1 MQNDSASPTRMMGM
15 AERTHSNMTLM
26 MYDELVVTVSMSILP
41 GSLQP
46 GQVRCAAQ
54 CHADGQVPGDHQHQ
68 VQGSVAG
75 LRSGHC
81 SDLLRSACNVSQSI
95 NQCFYFINVTG
106 FRQGHC
112 SDRLRSGSNVSQSVF
127 YCTSVHSQVMLDK
140 KKKKKKKKR
149 KKYIQEPVKY

>member
-112 SDRLRSGSNVSQSVF
+112 SSSEVREQRQSV
-127 YCTSVHSQVMLDK
+127 SVLLHVCSQPGDVRQKEEEEKKEK
-140 KKKKKKKKR
+140 KKV
-149 KKYIQEPVKY
+149 YTIAC

>member
-1 MQNDSASPTRMMGM
+1 MGM
-15 AERTHSNMTLM
+15 AERTHSNTTLM
-26 MYDELVVTVSMSILP
+26 MHELVVTVSMSTLP

-81 SDLLRSACNVSQSI
+81 SDLLRSACNVSQSVKV
-95 NQCFYFINVTG
+95 FTDFISVVG
-106 FRQGHC
+106 PLLGHC
-112 SDRLRSGSNVSQSVF
+112 SGLLRSACNVSQSINVFILSTWRNVSQSVF

-140 KKKKKKKKR
+140 KKE
-149 KKYIQEPVKY
+149 KKYIQ